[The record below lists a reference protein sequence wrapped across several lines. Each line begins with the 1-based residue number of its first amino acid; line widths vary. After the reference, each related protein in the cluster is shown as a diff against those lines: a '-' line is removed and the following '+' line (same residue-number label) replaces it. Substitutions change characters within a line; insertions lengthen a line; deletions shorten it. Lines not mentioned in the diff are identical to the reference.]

1 MVSADVASNEID
13 VRAYL
18 VMLWRRRVLIALV
31 VVPMVAAAVLLSLR
45 QTPLYEAKT
54 QLLVDPSALRSLS
67 QADASSRLD
76 PDLVVATEIQVLKS
90 RPVKDAV
97 EGSLGAVRE
106 VGASRVGETLIV
118 EVRGQS
124 TDPDRAARV
133 ADAYA
138 ASYTELRRTEANA
151 QLFMLTDEI
160 QRKIQQLQT
169 EMDRL
174 DPRAD
179 AARRDALIGQQ
190 SRFRERLNQLD
201 VEAAARSSAA
211 RIVAPA
217 LVPTSPVKP
226 RPVRNVAVALFFGL
240 LVGVGLAL
248 LLEFLNDSIRSK
260 DDVDLVPGAS
270 PVLGVIPLVRSRRGD
285 DGHLVSLDRFDE
297 PSGEAFR
304 ALRTSVQLLAGGN
317 GARTIELTSAMPQ
330 EGKTTVTTNL
340 AVVLASA
347 GRRVVLVDCDFRR
360 PMVHRAFGLS
370 PAVGVTSVLADGV
383 PLEEALQD
391 VAEVPGLRVL
401 AAGPMPPD
409 PADLAG
415 SQRLSHLLF
424 ELQSQADFILL
435 DSPPVLPVTDA
446 TLLALWVDA
455 TITVVRAG
463 STRRNELR
471 EALDLLRQARAPV
484 MGTVLNGAAVGDS
497 YAAGYYYQARVE
509 HDERRAGKQTNGS
522 RPARLRRK
530 SKTRSKGNDDGA
542 GGARVRSGSDR
553 NRG

>member
-1 MVSADVASNEID
+1 MVSADVASNDID

-18 VMLWRRRVLIALV
+18 AMLWRRRFLIALV
-31 VVPMVAAAVLLSLR
+31 VLPMVAAAVLLSVR
-45 QTPLYEAKT
+45 QTPLYEAKA

-67 QADASSRLD
+67 QSDASSRLD
-76 PDLVVATEIQVLKS
+76 PDLVVSTEIQVLKS
-90 RPVKDAV
+90 RPVKEAV
-97 EGSLGAVRE
+97 EESLGAVRD

-124 TDPDRAARV
+124 SDPDRAAKI

-138 ASYTELRRTEANA
+138 TAYTDLRRTEANA
-151 QLFMLTDEI
+151 ELFTLTDEI

-174 DPRAD
+174 DPRVD
-179 AARRDALIGQQ
+179 GARRDGLIAQQ
-190 SRFRERLNQLD
+190 SRFRERLNLLD

-211 RIVAPA
+211 HIVAPA

-226 RPVRNVAVALFFGL
+226 RPIRNVAVALFFGL
-240 LVGVGLAL
+240 LLGVSLAL

-260 DDVDLVPGAS
+260 DDVELIPGAS
-270 PVLGVIPLVRSRRGD
+270 PVIGIIPHVRSRRG

-297 PSGEAFR
+297 PTGEAFR
-304 ALRTSVQLLAGGN
+304 ALRTSVQLLAGGD
-317 GARTIELTSAMPQ
+317 GARTIEVTSAMPQ

-360 PMVHRAFGLS
+360 PMVHRVFGLS
-370 PAVGVTSVLADGV
+370 PAVGVTSVLADEV
-383 PLEEALQD
+383 PLEEALQA
-391 VAEVPGLRVL
+391 VADVPGLRVL

-463 STRRNELR
+463 STRRNQLR

-497 YAAGYYYQARVE
+497 YAAGYYYQARVDR
-509 HDERRAGKQTNGS
+509 HDRRAGEQTNGA
-522 RPARLRRK
+522 RPARLWRK
-530 SKTRSKGNDDGA
+530 PKTRSKGNDNGA
-542 GGARVRSGSDR
+542 GGARVRSGSDG
-553 NRG
+553 NRD